1 MTIAYDIRGKTALV
15 TGANRGIGKAILE
28 TFLENGV
35 SKVYAGVRTPSTAQP
50 LLDKYG
56 DRVEA
61 ITIDLE
67 QPETIAAAARYAT
80 DTDIVVNNAGVL
92 KNATPLDDHA
102 IDTLYY
108 EIDINVGGLIRMAQ
122 AFAPVLK
129 SNGGG
134 AFIQLNS
141 VASMKNFAPFT
152 TYSASKAAAYSV
164 TQGLKDILFSEQ
176 GTVVVSVHPGPIATD
191 MANDAGLSEIAEPP
205 SLVGDA
211 IIRALTQ
218 GDFHVF
224 PDTMAKQIGS
234 EYQTYAEKIVEKN
247 IMEG

>member
-1 MTIAYDIRGKTALV
+1 MALTYDISGKTALV

-28 TFLENGV
+28 TFLENGA
-35 SKVYAGVRTPSTAQP
+35 SKVYAGVRTLSTAQA

-67 QPETIAAAARYAT
+67 KPETIFVAAKHAI
-80 DTDIVVNNAGVL
+80 DTEVVVNNAGVL

-102 IDTLYY
+102 IDTLTH
-108 EIDINVGGLIRMAQ
+108 EMDMNVGGLIRMAQ
-122 AFAPVLK
+122 AFSPVLK
-129 SNGGG
+129 RNGGG

-164 TQGLKDILFSEQ
+164 TQGLKDVLFSEQ
-176 GTVVVSVHPGPIATD
+176 GTIVVSVHPGPIATD

-211 IIRALTQ
+211 IIKALNQ

-224 PDTMAKQIGS
+224 PDTMAKQIGE
-234 EYQTYAEKIVEKN
+234 EYQSYAESIVERN